1 MAVRVSPQ
9 HEHAERHARDLDLV
23 ALLDQARRLGHVHLC
38 LEGRPEPRRDE
49 VVRHAEGPEVLG
61 RLRLVASRSERALG
75 RCGVLGALH
84 DLLGAGE
91 CDERRARADVVGM
104 EVRDHDAAH
113 LRLPELLERVAPRT
127 LRLRRSEAAVDQR
140 PALRILDRV
149 AVDVIERPRQRVG
162 DAVDAPT
169 QIRDRQGAR
178 RPNSTKAACVTGM
191 CSEKNT
197 STASANRRISSWA
210 VSAFRRLR
218 KFMSERALSVQW
230 NCV

>member
-1 MAVRVSPQ
+1 MPRPWRYSADSGSSRRAPN
-9 HEHAERHARDLDLV
+9 ARSAD
-23 ALLDQARRLGHVHLC
+23 AASS
-38 LEGRPEPRRDE
+38 EPCTTSSAPR
-49 VVRHAEGPEVLG
+49 
-61 RLRLVASRSERALG
+61 
-75 RCGVLGALH
+75 
-84 DLLGAGE
+84 E

-113 LRLPELLERVAPRT
+113 LRLPELLERVAPGM

-149 AVDVIERPRQRVG
+149 AVDVVERPWQRVG
-162 DAVDAPT
+162 DAVDAPA